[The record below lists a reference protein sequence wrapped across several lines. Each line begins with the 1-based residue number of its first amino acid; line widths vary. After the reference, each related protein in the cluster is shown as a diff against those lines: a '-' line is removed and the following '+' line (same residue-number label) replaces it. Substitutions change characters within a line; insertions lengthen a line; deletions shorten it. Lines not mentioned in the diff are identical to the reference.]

1 MITLWNKYDEE
12 YITVDYET
20 LSEGIPPLLPLSL
33 LTIVNELGF
42 VMIIAGMRDMID
54 ALPLEKNLRET
65 GHKYTI
71 LEPLGLDYDFATDV
85 VKTYGVNTIFCDE
98 KSEEELSQR
107 INSEEITF
115 YRL

>member
-20 LSEGIPPLLPLSL
+20 LSEGIPPF
-33 LTIVNELGF
+33 VGELGF

-98 KSEEELSQR
+98 NSEEELSHR